1 MRRLNFSAAL
11 ALALIAA
18 PCLPAEDWPGWLGP
32 RRDGTSTETIA
43 PWETAPTVLW
53 RAAVAEA
60 HSSPVVAGGLVAL
73 HTRVPGQN
81 AENLTAR
88 DARTGKVVWSVESPR
103 DPFENSFGAGPRAT
117 PAISG
122 NRIVSYGVTGVL
134 VCRDLKTGKELWKA
148 DTLKQF
154 AATNL
159 YFGVS
164 SSPIIDGDHVFV
176 MVGGKQAGL
185 VCFSMADG
193 TVVWKAVDERA
204 SYSSPV
210 LAGEGANRRLIALT
224 QAGVVALD
232 PATGKLDWRYPLV
245 DRLNESS
252 TTPIILKNSLMAAS
266 VTYGAVGLKPASGK
280 PEVIWKNGALTCYF
294 STPVPTASGSEILL
308 VSGRLLPPPSSILR
322 CVDSATGKELWNQPA
337 VGKYHAALMRL
348 ADGRFLMHDDT
359 GNIRLF
365 EATRSE
371 FRELAKSRICGPT
384 WAHPALSQGVLYI
397 RDDKELLALQVRQP

>member
-1 MRRLNFSAAL
+1 
-11 ALALIAA
+11 
-18 PCLPAEDWPGWLGP
+18 
-32 RRDGTSTETIA
+32 
-43 PWETAPTVLW
+43 
-53 RAAVAEA
+53 
-60 HSSPVVAGGLVAL
+60 
-73 HTRVPGQN
+73 
-81 AENLTAR
+81 
-88 DARTGKVVWSVESPR
+88 VWSVESPR

-164 SSPIIDGDHVFV
+164 SSPLIDGDHVFV

-210 LAGEGANRRLIALT
+210 LAGEGSNRRLIALT

-322 CVDSATGKELWNQPA
+322 CVDSATGKELWSQPA

-348 ADGRFLMHDDT
+348 SDGRFLMHDDT

>member
-1 MRRLNFSAAL
+1 MRRRDFPAIL
-11 ALALIAA
+11 ALALIAV
-18 PCLPAEDWPGWLGP
+18 PSIPAEEWPGWLGP
-32 RRDGTSTETIA
+32 RRDGTSTESIA
-43 PWETAPTVLW
+43 PWKVPPTVLW
-53 RAAVAEA
+53 RASVAEG
-60 HSSPVVAGGLVAL
+60 HSSPIVANGLVVL
-73 HTRVPGQN
+73 HTRVPGRN

-88 DARTGKVVWSVESPR
+88 DARTGTVIWSVESPR
-103 DPFENSFGAGPRAT
+103 DPFENSFGTGPRAT

-134 VCRDLKTGKELWKA
+134 VCRDLKTGKELWKV
-148 DTLKQF
+148 DTLKLF
-154 AATNL
+154 GAANL

-164 SSPIIDGDHVFV
+164 SSPLIDGDRVFV

-185 VCFSMADG
+185 ACFSLPDG
-193 TVVWKAVDERA
+193 TVVWKSVDERA

-210 LAGEGANRRLIALT
+210 LAGEGPNRRLIALT

-252 TTPIILKNSLMAAS
+252 TTPIILKDSVMAAS
-266 VTYGAVGLKPASGK
+266 VTYGAVGLKPSSGQAK
-280 PEVIWKNGALTCYF
+280 VAWKNAALTCYF
-294 STPVPTASGSEILL
+294 STPVPSSSGNEVLL
-308 VSGRLLPPPSSILR
+308 VTGRLLPPPSSILR
-322 CVDSATGKELWNQPA
+322 CVDSASGQELWNQPA

-348 ADGRFLMHDDT
+348 ADGRFLMHDDS

-365 EATRSE
+365 EATRTE
-371 FRELAKSRICGPT
+371 FRELAKSLVCGPT